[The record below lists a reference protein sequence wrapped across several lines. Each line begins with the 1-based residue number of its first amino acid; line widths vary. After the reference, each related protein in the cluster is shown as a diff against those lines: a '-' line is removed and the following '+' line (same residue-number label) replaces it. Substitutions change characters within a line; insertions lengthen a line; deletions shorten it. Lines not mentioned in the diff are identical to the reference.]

1 MTVDKTALRLM
12 PGALGKEYER
22 IGGSVVWMGKPAS
35 IIYETALDLIDLPA
49 HQIVGIGDSL
59 DHDIN
64 G

>member
-1 MTVDKTALRLM
+1 M

-22 IGGSVVWMGKPAS
+22 LGGSVVWMGKPAS
-35 IIYETALDLIDLPA
+35 IIYEAALELIDLPP
-49 HQIVGIGDSL
+49 HQIIGVGDSL